1 MRKVLL
7 LIAAVATLAACN
19 DDTPA
24 TPDTA
29 PAEGTTS
36 AASQQEEVS
45 KQKLTIEQAAEEAT
59 KLIEAD
65 AKAEIDTAAAAAT
78 EPAQ

>member
-1 MRKVLL
+1 MKKAASLISVL
-7 LIAAVATLAACN
+7 AMLAACN
-19 DDTPA
+19 DAPA

-29 PAEGTTS
+29 PADEDIP
-36 AASQQEEVS
+36 AASQQDEVA

-65 AKAEIDTAAAAAT
+65 AKAEIDAAMPAAE